1 MEKVR
6 AEILVV
12 DFPLT
17 AAARITISAP
27 AQKIFDYIADPYAHA
42 YFDGSGTVERALRA
56 PERLFLGSKF
66 GMRMKIFIPYRITNT
81 VVAFEEG
88 TLITWKHL
96 GGWTWSYELLDSGN
110 GQTVVTEIFDVNP
123 APAVSKWW
131 VKRTDS
137 LRRNPKWMA
146 KSLVLLKALSEQ

>member
-6 AEILVV
+6 AEILDV

-56 PERLFLGSKF
+56 PERLSLGSKF

-96 GGWTWSYELLDSGN
+96 GGWTWSYELRDSGN
-110 GQTVVTEIFDVNP
+110 SQTVVTEIFDVNP
-123 APAVSKWW
+123 APALSKWW

-137 LRRNPKWMA
+137 LQRNPKWMA